1 MPPTSETKNAYWWNT
16 PRSRGLTRTSGTA
29 AAGIRPPR
37 EVVVD
42 RSRRSMGIR
51 DSGLGAASVLGH
63 AATVRPP
70 TSSQWDPLG
79 QRHMTGEPADP
90 RRLPGA

>member
-37 EVVVD
+37 EVVD
-42 RSRRSMGIR
+42 RTGRSVGIR
-51 DSGLGAASVLGH
+51 DSGLGEAGEQAYSAMAPRGGQLSAGDRLLAA
-63 AATVRPP
+63 
-70 TSSQWDPLG
+70 
-79 QRHMTGEPADP
+79 
-90 RRLPGA
+90 